1 MNSHRSLDSPS
12 LRQGGD
18 ENEKTQHFDLVLR
31 FAERQGF
38 EPWDQASW
46 STVFETAPIDHSGIS
61 PSFENGCKS
70 TNFFRHGK
78 MFFLHHPLS
87 AG

>member
-1 MNSHRSLDSPS
+1 M
-12 LRQGGD
+12 GGTGD
-18 ENEKTQHFDLVLR
+18 IPLAPAGDLWEQKTQHYDLVLR

-78 MFFLHHPLS
+78 MFFLHRPLS